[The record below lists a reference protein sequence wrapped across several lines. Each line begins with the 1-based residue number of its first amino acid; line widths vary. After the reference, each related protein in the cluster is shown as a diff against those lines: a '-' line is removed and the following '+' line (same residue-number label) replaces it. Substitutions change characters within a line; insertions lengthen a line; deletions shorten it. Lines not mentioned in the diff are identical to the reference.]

1 MKICRNIQDF
11 RRARAQLD
19 GTVGYVAT
27 MGALHEGH
35 LSLMREALNRADHL
49 CVSIFVNPT
58 QFEPGS
64 DYESY
69 PRELE
74 ADAEKCRAEGCELIF
89 APDPDE
95 MYPDGH
101 ATTVQVEGMDDV
113 LCGPQRPGHF
123 DGVATIVTKLLNIV
137 EPDVAV
143 FGRKDYQQL
152 AILRRM
158 ARDLNLPVE
167 IVGAETVREE
177 DGLAVSSRNRYLG
190 EAERTRATCLAKGL
204 ARAWQR
210 WNEGERDADALVDAA
225 REGVLKGAD
234 PEAIDYIEAVEPDTL
249 RRLDGRDDSTVDD
262 GVVVAMAV
270 HIGDARL
277 IDNLRLD
284 GALPEELAD
293 YVNG

>member
-1 MKICRNIQDF
+1 MKICRNIEDF

-35 LSLMREALNRADHL
+35 LSLMREALDRADHL

-74 ADAEKCRAEGCELIF
+74 SDAEKCRQVGCDLIF
-89 APDPDE
+89 APDPEE

-123 DGVATIVTKLLNIV
+123 DGVTTIVSKLLNIV

-158 ARDLNLPVE
+158 VRDLNIPVE
-167 IVGAETVREE
+167 IVGGATVRED
-177 DGLAVSSRNRYLG
+177 DGLAVSSRNRYLDDD
-190 EAERTRATCLAKGL
+190 ERTRATCLSEGL
-204 ARAWQR
+204 AAAWQI
-210 WNEGERDADALVDAA
+210 WDDGERDADALVDAA
-225 REGVLKGAD
+225 REVVQKAAD
-234 PEAIDYIEAVEPDTL
+234 PEAIDYIEAVHPDTL
-249 RRLDGRDDSTVDD
+249 ERLDGRESSTVED

-270 HIGDARL
+270 HVGDARL

-284 GALPEELAD
+284 GPLPEELD
-293 YVNG
+293 PYVNG

>member
-1 MKICRNIQDF
+1 MKICRTIEEF
-11 RRARAQLD
+11 RRARSQLD
-19 GTVGYVAT
+19 GTVGFVAT

-35 LSLMREALNRADHL
+35 LSLMRNARERAEHL

-74 ADAEKCRAEGCELIF
+74 SDAEKCRDLGCELIF
-89 APDPDE
+89 APNPDE

-101 ATTVQVEGMDDV
+101 STTVHVEGMDDV

-137 EPDVAV
+137 QPDVAV

-158 ARDLNLPVE
+158 VRDLDLPVE
-167 IVGAETVREE
+167 IVGAPTVRED
-177 DGLAVSSRNRYLG
+177 DGLAVSSRNRYLNDD
-190 EAERTRATCLAKGL
+190 ERARATCLAEAL
-204 ARAWQR
+204 AEAWQR
-210 WNEGERDADALVDAA
+210 WNDGERDADALVRAA
-225 REGVLKGAD
+225 RDVVLNAVD
-234 PEAIDYIEAVEPDTL
+234 PEAIDYVQAVHPDSL
-249 RRLDGRDDSTVDD
+249 ERLDDRPDSTVED

-270 HIGDARL
+270 HVGEARL

-284 GALPEELAD
+284 GPLPEELGD
-293 YVNG
+293 YVTG